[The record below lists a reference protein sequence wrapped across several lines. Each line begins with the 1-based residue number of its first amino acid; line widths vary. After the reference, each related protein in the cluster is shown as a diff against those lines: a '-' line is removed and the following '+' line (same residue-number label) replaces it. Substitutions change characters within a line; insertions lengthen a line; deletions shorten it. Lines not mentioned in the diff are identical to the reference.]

1 MHIVSSCPPP
11 SPSISKNVASSILKN
26 LYVPK
31 KSNENK
37 KEEAATRCSLSHHH
51 CHTTSQP
58 SSSGLSLHTPSRFF
72 PYFSFF
78 PFSEIP
84 LNQFTQHTNIFL
96 IQSWKNP
103 IFHFYLFIHQGFFY
117 ELPNEESVLYAFKSD
132 KSVSIDVL

>member
-11 SPSISKNVASSILKN
+11 SPSISKNLASSILKN

-37 KEEAATRCSLSHHH
+37 KEEAATR
-51 CHTTSQP
+51 
-58 SSSGLSLHTPSRFF
+58 
-72 PYFSFF
+72 
-78 PFSEIP
+78 
-84 LNQFTQHTNIFL
+84 
-96 IQSWKNP
+96 
-103 IFHFYLFIHQGFFY
+103 FFY